1 MFRSIFGLVKPPKY
15 GTAAVEY
22 QFKLSKEYKDL
33 KNELNR
39 YIKQLDNK
47 SSVEIHHLSKIRE
60 YFGKAWCI
68 KDTINKTEP
77 ISLPGYKEKYYDIT
91 SCISIIEGD
100 PSVRIYMSEKPV
112 YFEEISESFG
122 KATNAIDRW
131 VLAQPPDPSEPSEP
145 TPPFQLPPTI
155 KYNEERYNKYSPKYR
170 ESESESESESAS
182 ASASASAAVSES
194 AAAVFPSIYN
204 QPRQSTEHLPTAIG
218 GIRRNART
226 PKSKKRSRRSK
237 KTRKRKT
244 RFNLH

>member
-1 MFRSIFGLVKPPKY
+1 MSLFRSIFGLVKPPKY

-131 VLAQPPDPSEPSEP
+131 VLAQPPEPSESP
-145 TPPFQLPPTI
+145 STPPFQLPPTI

-170 ESESESESESAS
+170 ESESESES
-182 ASASASAAVSES
+182 AATES

-218 GIRRNART
+218 GKRRNART

-244 RFNLH
+244 RFNSR